1 MKFIQ
6 KHIFSFAINKLKQN
20 RLPSIFVFLN
30 LIVAVIG
37 FFRSFY
43 LGQVLNLSDLGYITL
58 IQTGA
63 SAVGFLHFGLLSG
76 GFRALVMRGESD
88 FYVINNSVITF
99 FVLLLVTLFGV
110 VMFGN
115 LFRLYSQFKIVNFAI
130 LIGFFSLIVNW
141 ITAVQFSKSRYLENN
156 IFNLVSYISSFLFLL
171 IWPNSNV
178 TSTAIAILIQPILF
192 LLLSVSY
199 FKKFTLFLKYDILS
213 ELLKVGF
220 VTYLTTIL
228 GLMYIQVERWTINE
242 FLGLEAIGQLYL
254 LYIFVTMWN
263 LVPSSVVNLTF
274 EPTTKAYK
282 EKNISAFKSITRKN
296 LLILSGYSIVIILCI
311 LLLLE
316 PLTNRLFIQ
325 HLPFI
330 KYVYWALPGLALKTI
345 SEGFYSILSATLNLK
360 AIFRM
365 DIFSFIF
372 YSVCVLI
379 LINIHSISLVN
390 LIICF
395 DLYCLFRFIYLFTEY
410 KFKSKLISNYFFTV
424 YETP

>member
-1 MKFIQ
+1 MKLIE
-6 KHIFSFAINKLKQN
+6 KHIFSFAINKLIQN
-20 RLPSIFVFLN
+20 RLPSIFVLLN
-30 LIVAVIG
+30 LIIAAIG

-43 LGQVLNLSDLGYITL
+43 LGQILNLSDLGYITL

-63 SAVGFLHFGLLSG
+63 SAVGFLQFGLLSG
-76 GFRALVMRGESD
+76 GFRALVMRDESD

-99 FVLLLVTLFGV
+99 FVLLLVFLFGV

-115 LFRLYSQFKIVNFAI
+115 LFRLYTQFKIVYFAI
-130 LIGFFSLIVNW
+130 LIGFFSLLVNW

-178 TSTAIAILIQPILF
+178 TTTAIAILIQPILF
-192 LLLSVSY
+192 LLLSVNY
-199 FKKFTLFLKYDILS
+199 FKRFNLFLKYEILS
-213 ELLKVGF
+213 GLLKIGF

-242 FLGLEAIGQLYL
+242 FLGLEALGQLYL
-254 LYIFVTMWN
+254 LFIIVTMWN
-263 LVPSSVVNLTF
+263 LVPSSVVNITF
-274 EPTTKAYK
+274 AATTKAYK
-282 EKNISAFKSITRKN
+282 EKNLTAFKSITRKN
-296 LLILSGYSIVIILCI
+296 LLILSSYSIIIILCI

-316 PLTNRLFIQ
+316 PFTNRLFNQ

-365 DIFSFIF
+365 DILSFIF
-372 YSVCVLI
+372 YSVSVGL

-395 DLYCLFRFIYLFTEY
+395 DLYCLFRFIYLFAEC
-410 KFKSKLISNYFFTV
+410 KFKSKLILYYFSSG
-424 YETP
+424 YETS